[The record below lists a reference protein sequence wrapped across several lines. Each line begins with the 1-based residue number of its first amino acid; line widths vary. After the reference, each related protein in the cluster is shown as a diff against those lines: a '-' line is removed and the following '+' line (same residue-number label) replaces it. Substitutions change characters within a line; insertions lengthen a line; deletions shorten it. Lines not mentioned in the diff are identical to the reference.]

1 MLSGA
6 AFTLKHSG
14 SGQVLLKGKPWVN
27 ISTAA
32 EAQAAAQRAHDLP
45 RNHGDTGPET
55 SASHQWMNCET
66 WGHKRFLPPLKGEEE
81 RSGSCSVMR

>member
-14 SGQVLLKGKPWVN
+14 SGQVLLKGKPRVN

-32 EAQAAAQRAHDLP
+32 EAQAAAQRARDLP
-45 RNHGDTGPET
+45 LDQKLQPHTSEWTVRPEGT
-55 SASHQWMNCET
+55 NVFS
-66 WGHKRFLPPLKGEEE
+66 LL
-81 RSGSCSVMR
+81 

>member
-32 EAQAAAQRAHDLP
+32 EAQAAAQRGP
-45 RNHGDTGPET
+45 WSPTGPET